1 MCTSGASAQSSGADT
16 IAGSTSQH
24 LAGRAA
30 ADPESANVGKA
41 KNLRQTRQPVGK
53 KKGTA
58 HASSLMQ
65 AGKHKLTTDSGREPV
80 ENIGTVW
87 CMQGAARAAGYALS

>member
-1 MCTSGASAQSSGADT
+1 MPMCTSGASAQSSGADT

-65 AGKHKLTTDSGREPV
+65 AGKHKLTTDSSLLKLSEPCGACRV
-80 ENIGTVW
+80 Q
-87 CMQGAARAAGYALS
+87 QGLQAMR